1 MTATPVT
8 AIQAQ
13 GLSVRAGERELL
25 TLPQLTITQGER
37 VAVIGHNGAGKSTL
51 LRCLAGFI
59 RPDQGQLTVLGRSL
73 HAPLPRA
80 ELRRLRREVG
90 QVLQGLHLV
99 GRLDALDNALI
110 GTLGRLQGLAALRS
124 WARWYDSADT
134 TAAQAALAR
143 VGLAGRDA
151 ERVDRL
157 SGGERQRV
165 AMARLLMQRPR
176 LILADEPTA
185 SLDPNGAR
193 DLCRGLTSAA
203 QDLGATLVAV
213 VHQAEL
219 LPLLAD
225 RVLGLR
231 QGRLVFDLPTARV
244 DAATL
249 AALYA
254 QPP

>member
-1 MTATPVT
+1 MNAV
-8 AIQAQ
+8 QAR
-13 GLSVRAGERELL
+13 GLSVRAGGRELL
-25 TLPQLTITQGER
+25 VLPQLAIAAGER

-51 LRCLAGFI
+51 LRCLTGFVQ
-59 RPDQGQLTVLGRSL
+59 PAEGELTVLSRSMNT
-73 HAPLPRA
+73 PLSRTA
-80 ELRRLRREVG
+80 LRGLRCEVG

-99 GRLDALDNALI
+99 GRLSVLDNTLI
-110 GTLGRLQGLAALRS
+110 GTLGRLQGWAAWRS
-124 WARWYDSADT
+124 WARHYARSDVDDAL
-134 TAAQAALAR
+134 AALAR
-143 VGLAGRDA
+143 VGLAGRDG

-165 AMARLLMQRPR
+165 AMARLWMQRPR

-185 SLDPNGAR
+185 SLDPAGAHE
-193 DLCRGLTSAA
+193 LCRGLSSTARA
-203 QDLGATLVAV
+203 LGATLLTV

-244 DAATL
+244 HAATL
-249 AALYA
+249 ASLYA
-254 QPP
+254 ATP

>member
-1 MTATPVT
+1 MPAVRAT
-8 AIQAQ
+8 
-13 GLSVRAGERELL
+13 GLGVRAGGRELL
-25 TLPQLTITQGER
+25 ALPALDIRQGER
-37 VAVIGHNGAGKSTL
+37 VAVIGPNGAGKSTL
-51 LRCLAGFI
+51 LRCLSGFA
-59 RPDQGQLTVLGRSL
+59 PVDAGQLTVLGRAL

-80 ELRRLRREVG
+80 ERRALRCEVG

-99 GRLDALDNALI
+99 GRLDALDNTLI

-124 WARWYDSADT
+124 WARRYDGRDR
-134 TAAQAALAR
+134 AAAASALAR
-143 VGLAGRDA
+143 VGLAGRGG

-185 SLDPNGAR
+185 SLDPTGTVE
-193 DLCRGLTSAA
+193 LCRILSVAA
-203 QDLGATLVAV
+203 QELGATLVTV

-225 RVLGLR
+225 RVVGLR
-231 QGRLVFDLPTARV
+231 QGRLVFDRPTADL

-249 AALYA
+249 TSLYA
-254 QPP
+254 TTP

>member
-1 MTATPVT
+1 MTAI
-8 AIQAQ
+8 AAQ
-13 GLSVRAGERELL
+13 GLSVQAGGRELL
-25 TLPQLTITQGER
+25 ALPPLAIAAGER
-37 VAVIGHNGAGKSTL
+37 VAIIGANGAGKSTL
-51 LRCLAGFI
+51 LRCLAGFM
-59 RPDQGQLTVLGRSL
+59 RPTSGQLSVLGRAL
-73 HAPLPRA
+73 HAPLSRRD
-80 ELRRLRREVG
+80 LRGLRREVG
-90 QVLQGLHLV
+90 QMLQGLHLV

-124 WARWYDSADT
+124 WARWYGPGDT
-134 TAAQAALAR
+134 AAAQAALAR
-143 VGLAGRDA
+143 VGLGGRGG

-185 SLDPNGAR
+185 SLDPTGAR
-193 DLCRGLTSAA
+193 ELCQGLSATA
-203 QDLGATLVAV
+203 QDLGATLVSV

-231 QGRLVFDLPTARV
+231 QGRLLFDRPTAQV

-254 QPP
+254 TPP